1 MTRFIQQIARLS
13 SLFGG
18 LLLAG
23 LILLTVLSV
32 AGRLLNS
39 LLHHDGV
46 QAFMPDLANTL
57 IAAGIGPITG
67 DYEIVQA
74 GMACVIFAFLP
85 LCQLKAGHASVDIF
99 TDKMPKKIR
108 KILIF
113 IAEIAFALSLILIA
127 WQLANGLGDKY
138 RSHETTAL
146 LEFPVWYGYAVSLVM
161 AIFAS
166 FVALAMACFRALE
179 IFFGQPHKLR
189 DVKPLS

>member
-1 MTRFIQQIARLS
+1 MSCFIQQIARLS

-18 LLLAG
+18 MVLAG
-23 LILLTVLSV
+23 LILLTCLSV
-32 AGRLLNS
+32 AGRLMNS
-39 LLHHDGV
+39 LLHLDGV
-46 QAFMPDLANTL
+46 QAFMPGLANAL

-85 LCQLKAGHASVDIF
+85 LCQLQAGHASVDIF
-99 TDKMPKKIR
+99 TDKMPKEIR
-108 KILIF
+108 KALIF
-113 IAEIAFALSLILIA
+113 MAEIAFALTLILVA

-166 FVALAMACFRALE
+166 FVAVVMAYFRALE
-179 IFFGQPHKLR
+179 LLFGQPHKLR
-189 DVKPLS
+189 DEKTLS